1 MPERMVTLL
10 WFDSFE
16 QAEYYKEQLEDA
28 GIDAAVVDDRE
39 DSDEL
44 ETEFP
49 TQITGL
55 VRLMVAERDAMQAG
69 QVLEEK
75 IDKLMGE
82 SGSPSIEG

>member
-28 GIDAAVVDDRE
+28 GILAAVVDDRE

-49 TQITGL
+49 QQITGL
-55 VRLMVAERDAMQAG
+55 VRLMVAEHDAVAAG
-69 QVLEEK
+69 QVLEER
-75 IDKLMGE
+75 IDEMMGE
-82 SGSPSIEG
+82 SGSPSIEA

>member
-49 TQITGL
+49 AQITGL
-55 VRLMVAERDAMQAG
+55 VRLMVTERNAMQAG

>member
-28 GIDAAVVDDRE
+28 GIEAAVIDDRE

-49 TQITGL
+49 QQITGL
-55 VRLMVAERDAMQAG
+55 VRLLVAERDAMQAG

-82 SGSPSIEG
+82 NGSPSIEG

>member
-1 MPERMVTLL
+1 MPERTVTLL
-10 WFDSFE
+10 WFDDFE
-16 QAEYYKEQLEDA
+16 QAEYYKEQLEEA
-28 GIDAAVVDDRE
+28 GIDAAVIDDRE

-49 TQITGL
+49 AQITGL
-55 VRLMVAERDAMQAG
+55 VRLVVAEQDAVEAG

-75 IDKLMGE
+75 IDELMGE

>member
-49 TQITGL
+49 AQITGL
-55 VRLMVAERDAMQAG
+55 VRLMVAERNAMQAG

>member
-16 QAEYYKEQLEDA
+16 QAEYYKEQLEGA

-49 TQITGL
+49 AQITGL
-55 VRLMVAERDAMQAG
+55 VRLMVAETDAMQAG
-69 QVLEEK
+69 QILEEK
-75 IDKLMGE
+75 IDEMMGE
-82 SGSPSIEG
+82 NGSPSIEG